1 MLALERSDSNGRRLF
16 NHSNYKKTASQQY
29 VSFKKKRQ
37 MSLYYNTV
45 IATQRK
51 VSKAYSV
58 EKRQAVK
65 WLLLGPASCSMQRRW
80 QTVSVRNKVFGY
92 YVNTEMSVP
101 LLFTQLVIAERRKG
115 GWWWWWGI
123 VLPYSSH
130 MCIRRGTTVYGK
142 SERNPWRKPVPQTAL
157 IGSKDFASLKLIV
170 HTAPNNSS

>member
-1 MLALERSDSNGRRLF
+1 
-16 NHSNYKKTASQQY
+16 
-29 VSFKKKRQ
+29 

-130 MCIRRGTTVYGK
+130 MCIRRGLQYMERVRETLDGSPSPKRLSLVQKTLRLSNWSSTQRRIILLSHDVYIPPCIL
-142 SERNPWRKPVPQTAL
+142 RTAC
-157 IGSKDFASLKLIV
+157 IQFCVYSL
-170 HTAPNNSS
+170 